1 MRAVRE
7 AGRRVPADMSVVGF
21 DDIPLAR
28 HFDPPLTTIRIPA
41 RALGAAAGRAL
52 VERLAGRAVTE
63 RMLLPTELIV
73 RESTAPRLAAGKA
86 DSAAQPPAI
95 AGSSTTGSA
104 VADRR
109 VAGRRDGGRRCRSGR
124 R

>member
-1 MRAVRE
+1 M
-7 AGRRVPADMSVVGF
+7 PADLSIVGF

-52 VERLAGRAVTE
+52 VQRLAGQVSSE

-73 RESTAPRLAAGKA
+73 RESTAPRLA
-86 DSAAQPPAI
+86 
-95 AGSSTTGSA
+95 
-104 VADRR
+104 V
-109 VAGRRDGGRRCRSGR
+109 DG
-124 R
+124 